1 MQDFLLEWIPSLLKH
16 VFVQVDDDPGAFGRL
31 DVTGAPLLVTLSRS
45 HSSKIRYHLQD
56 SHSPTFFPGST
67 ICL

>member
-1 MQDFLLEWIPSLLKH
+1 MSFLVQDFLLEWRPSLLKH

-45 HSSKIRYHLQD
+45 HLSKIRYHFQD
-56 SHSPTFFPGST
+56 SPSPTLGP
-67 ICL
+67 